1 MYFMSTVY
9 FVLLVLFML
18 NIKVIKIKDVFS
30 SNLKILITKL
40 RSQNLHLLEIKYQV
54 QARDIY
60 NECMIPCVL
69 FLFFRN
75 HKSFIPWTKCL
86 PSLYKMT
93 DLKLVGVCRPERKPF
108 DRFIPSAIKVKT
120 SVHA

>member
-1 MYFMSTVY
+1 
-9 FVLLVLFML
+9 ML
-18 NIKVIKIKDVFS
+18 NIKVIKSKDVFS
-30 SNLKILITKL
+30 SNLKTLITKL
-40 RSQNLHLLEIKYQV
+40 RGQNLHLLEIYVLHQV